1 MAQCTAGG
9 RVGVAKLARGLSCG
23 PSQPFAF
30 NRPTSRK
37 GKWPTGTF
45 PAIAYH
51 YLMRRFTF
59 VLMIALLLLRG
70 WMGEAMATGMALAPL
85 QSPPSATQTVAAHT
99 HQISAQAHFD
109 HATAEPEAF
118 YEAQA
123 VHDCTGCPASEDP
136 SHAGPAHCDACAACQ
151 ACQAV
156 ALSPL
161 APSTASISIS
171 PALPRSSAT
180 QFASAVAALGQKPP
194 IS

>member
-1 MAQCTAGG
+1 
-9 RVGVAKLARGLSCG
+9 
-23 PSQPFAF
+23 
-30 NRPTSRK
+30 
-37 GKWPTGTF
+37 
-45 PAIAYH
+45 
-51 YLMRRFTF
+51 MRRFTF

-85 QSPPSATQTVAAHT
+85 QPLPSATQTIATHA

-123 VHDCTGCPASEDP
+123 VHDCSGGPASEDP

-151 ACQAV
+151 ACHTV
-156 ALSPL
+156 ALSPF
-161 APSTASISIS
+161 AASAHAVFSAR
-171 PALPRSSAT
+171 ALPRAK
-180 QFASAVAALGQKPP
+180 AALFANADTARGQKPP